1 MNKRPL
7 IIGLTGSIGM
17 GKSTTAE
24 MFAELGV
31 PVWDADQAVH
41 RLYGIGG
48 AAVKPIQNL
57 YPDAIIAGVVSR
69 EALKTWIAAD
79 PGALKQIE
87 QIVHP
92 MVACDRAEFIKSTNA
107 DLIVLDIPLLFE
119 TGSDKNMDV
128 VVVVSAPAKIQQE
141 RVLARD
147 GMTIEHFEAIKAKQ
161 LPDKD
166 KRNLADYVI
175 ETSSIEQAKIQVAKV
190 LQQIRK
196 KTDA

>member
-69 EALKTWIAAD
+69 EVLKTWIAAD

-161 LPDKD
+161 LPDKE

>member
-161 LPDKD
+161 LPDKE

>member
-41 RLYGIGG
+41 RLYGTGG

-161 LPDKD
+161 LPDKE